1 MVRVFRFLVL
11 QLAVLL
17 LMIGGPE
24 IYVML
29 MAMTGLAFLVA
40 VVFQALAARW
50 LPPLHVLAAPVLAAL
65 VRAAPAALWR
75 DTKSGRIAVPVP
87 RALAVGFAFPAIFSS
102 RDTR

>member
-50 LPPLHVLAAPVLAAL
+50 LPPLHVLAAL

-75 DTKSGRIAVPVP
+75 DIKSGRIAVPVP
-87 RALAVGFAFPAIFSS
+87 RALAADFAFLAIFSS